1 MKTVLVTGANS
12 GFGYLIALK
21 FARNGWQVFATTRD
35 LEKDGVKDMDRVAK
49 EENLKVSWLVVDVTD
64 KETIK
69 RAAEKVKESA
79 GGLDVLVNN
88 AGFGIIGPI
97 ESYTTDDFRKQ
108 FETNLFGVVE
118 TTYAFL
124 PLLKKSSEGK
134 IINISSIAGLTA
146 APAYGLYGSSKHAL
160 EIYTE
165 TLRYELSDTNVR
177 VALIEPGGFE
187 TNFGKNAAGLQAGS
201 KVDNWFEKAKK
212 IRESTLIG
220 GKDGLL
226 ARSRNPQR
234 VADRVFSVAN
244 KRNPKLR
251 NVLGSGAPIMAV
263 LRRILPDFIWEF
275 VIVSIMKWLR
285 K

>member
-35 LEKDGVKDMDRVAK
+35 LEKGGVKDMDRVAQ
-49 EENLKVSWLVVDVTD
+49 EENLKVSWLVLDVTD
-64 KETIK
+64 KEAVK
-69 RAAEKVKESA
+69 SAAEKVKESA

-108 FETNLFGVVE
+108 FDTNFFGVIE
-118 TTYAFL
+118 TTNAFL
-124 PLLKKSSEGK
+124 SLLKKSGEGK

-187 TNFGKNAAGLQAGS
+187 TNFGKNAAGLQVGS
-201 KVDNWFEKAKK
+201 KADNWFERAKK
-212 IRESTLIG
+212 IRESALIG
-220 GKDGLL
+220 GKGGLL

-251 NVLGSGAPIMAV
+251 NVLGSGAPIMAA
-263 LRRILPDFIWEF
+263 LRRILPDFVWEF